1 MTPAAVLDR
10 RHTDERLALWTDEP
24 PVDAAPVAAPRPARS
39 DVVQDGHGAGRLSD
53 ALDGAWSALEAGF
66 ATACLLC
73 GGAMRPRWSAGAG
86 VVGGRCADCG
96 TDLE

>member
-10 RHTDERLALWTDEP
+10 DRTEEPLALWSDDAPAIAPTDEP
-24 PVDAAPVAAPRPARS
+24 ARAESRVTTPAGHGVERLS
-39 DVVQDGHGAGRLSD
+39 DVVE
-53 ALDGAWSALEAGF
+53 GAWSALDAGF
-66 ATACLLC
+66 ATTCLLC

-96 TDLE
+96 SELE

>member
-10 RHTDERLALWTDEP
+10 RRSGERLALWTDDAPAAATAPSPGAP
-24 PVDAAPVAAPRPARS
+24 PDAVLPEAHGVERLGAA
-39 DVVQDGHGAGRLSD
+39 V
-53 ALDGAWSALEAGF
+53 DGAWSALEAGF
-66 ATACLLC
+66 AAACLLC
-73 GGAMRPRWSAGAG
+73 GGSMRPRWSAGAG